1 VTLTAFLQSFM
12 DVMSFDVCGVYPPN
26 YTQRIEELRRVATQ
40 ST

>member
-1 VTLTAFLQSFM
+1 MTLTAFLQPSM
-12 DVMSFDVCGVYPPN
+12 DVMSFDLRGVYPLD